1 MRPKINFIEPGAWLV
16 EEKDLVRKVEM
27 AYRIC
32 YKSEDKVSETSKS
45 LVQRLSNSRMP
56 DRHTSPLEHA
66 WIRII
71 PPLDCFFELE
81 MFIKDNPYIK
91 ADYSNPSAGD
101 LIGNFRAFHDFLITY
116 TVETDGQWV
125 SAYSV
130 VRELGNQLHDRFPE
144 VFPVIRPV
152 PDLSDSEK
160 ANANQ
165 GWEITEYDKYK
176 TFHIITSR
184 DILQELARHRTLSF
198 SVESTRY
205 CNYGNKG
212 YTFVI
217 PRPYGWTNDA
227 DWGRIDDLSAY
238 IYSHLH
244 DQKRFIIR
252 DVYGNGVGE
261 GFGHVPSLK
270 LVEEEY
276 SMMDLF
282 FSNCYLSAAR
292 YDRALQLG
300 IKPQEARMLLPG
312 ALKTEL
318 LMTGTDEQWE
328 HFQVLRNSPAAHPM
342 IKLLAEHMVV
352 DVELNKACKE
362 TKRLDDEMH
371 RLLDN
376 PPDEHA

>member
-1 MRPKINFIEPGAWLV
+1 MTIRLNFVEPEAKLIK
-16 EEKDLVRKVEM
+16 EEDLVRKVEM

-32 YKSEDKVSETSKS
+32 YKSEDKMSETSKS
-45 LVQRLSNSRMP
+45 LVQRLSNSRKP

-66 WIRII
+66 WIQIHV
-71 PPLDCFFELE
+71 PTECMYDLELL
-81 MFIKDNPYIK
+81 IKDNPYIK
-91 ADYSNPSAGD
+91 EQDYTD
-101 LIGNFRAFHDFLITY
+101 QYCLVGNFRAFHDFLIEHTY
-116 TVETDGQWV
+116 EESGQWMCD
-125 SAYSV
+125 YSSI
-130 VRELGNQLHDRFPE
+130 RELGNQLHDKFPE
-144 VFPVIRPV
+144 VFPIIRPA
-152 PDLSDSEK
+152 PDLPDDERTTHD
-160 ANANQ
+160 
-165 GWEITEYDKYK
+165 GWEITEYSRYK

-212 YTFVI
+212 YTFTI

-270 LVEEEY
+270 LVEEEC

-328 HFQVLRNSPAAHPM
+328 HFQVLRNSPEAHPM
-342 IKLLAEHMVV
+342 IRYLAELMI
-352 DVELNKACKE
+352 NE
-362 TKRLDDEMH
+362 TQSKSLSDTIKK
-371 RLLDN
+371 
-376 PPDEHA
+376 